1 MQKLSEK
8 KIQIIHRSGQS
19 VSATSTP
26 KKGFSFFGFFSTTK
40 AETRGKNTTL
50 VIKAPILKKPAM
62 NVPKVNPVALSKW
75 VALEEKIV
83 HDYKE
88 QKTVQFKSP
97 VPSPKTPVKQP
108 EVRNLP
114 RADLTVVK
122 SWVALEEK
130 IVHDYKEQK
139 KEQFKSPVPSSKTP
153 VKQPEVRNVPRADI
167 SAVKGWGALEEKI
180 GHDYKEKNKVQF
192 KSPVPSPITPMTQPP
207 QAFVTFSTQT
217 AVSSPLRAPKLK
229 DPFLDSQKT
238 FSILDKFL
246 LLLGMLA
253 VGASVFLFVQG
264 GQPKQGVS
272 PRLAQL
278 QSEKELLGRSY
289 AELKNASEDQDSE
302 MQWLSSQLHDATV
315 ELKKSK
321 DNKVAFEQG
330 LEKKYREEL
339 MRITI
344 RYESEIASLRG
355 TVQTQKA
362 IVSALKA
369 QGQAFEKILDQAG
382 ISALSG
388 AAAGFSQEPF
398 SAGGTFARQ
407 GEVLSVN
414 ERQGFAVINVG
425 SSHGAR
431 SGRSVAIS
439 RSGIRLAVG
448 RLDRVYP
455 TTSTVGFPNA
465 GMLQGI
471 QEGDSISFS

>member
-26 KKGFSFFGFFSTTK
+26 KRGFSFFGFFTSTK

-50 VIKAPILKKPAM
+50 VVKAPIFKNPAT
-62 NVPKVNPVALSKW
+62 NIPKINPVAVSKW

-83 HDYKE
+83 HGYKE
-88 QKTVQFKSP
+88 QKTVQFKNP
-97 VPSPKTPVKQP
+97 VPLPKTPVRQP
-108 EVRNLP
+108 EVRNVP

-130 IVHDYKEQK
+130 IVHDHKEQK
-139 KEQFKSPVPSSKTP
+139 TVQFKNPVPLPKTP
-153 VKQPEVRNVPRADI
+153 VKQPLPTFE
-167 SAVKGWGALEEKI
+167 
-180 GHDYKEKNKVQF
+180 
-192 KSPVPSPITPMTQPP
+192 
-207 QAFVTFSTQT
+207 TFSTQT
-217 AVSSPLRAPKLK
+217 AVSSPSRAPKLK

-238 FSILDKFL
+238 FLTLGKFL

-253 VGASVFLFVQG
+253 VGASVFLYVQG
-264 GQPKQGVS
+264 THPRQDVS
-272 PRLAQL
+272 LRLAQL

-289 AELKNASEDQDSE
+289 TELKNASEDQSAE

-315 ELKKSK
+315 ELKKAK

-330 LEKKYREEL
+330 LEKRYREEL

-344 RYESEIASLRG
+344 RYESEIASLKG

-369 QGQAFEKILDQAG
+369 QGQAFEKILDQVG
-382 ISALSG
+382 VSALSS

-398 SAGGTFARQ
+398 SAGGTVAPQ
-407 GEVLSVN
+407 GEVTSVN
-414 ERQGFAVINVG
+414 ERQGFAVVSVG
-425 SSHGAR
+425 AAHGAR
-431 SGRSVAIS
+431 SGRSITIS

-455 TTSTVGFPNA
+455 TTATVGFPNA
-465 GMLQGI
+465 GMLQVI
-471 QEGDSISFS
+471 QEGDSVSFS